1 MSDELIFNGTN
12 FADFNTYF
20 DGSKSF
26 LTPEKDVEFVD
37 VPGRSGTLSFD
48 NHRFHDVIVPY
59 PCFIKSN
66 FLQNFRALENYL
78 YAQTGFQRLECSKEP
93 GHYRMAQ
100 FVSVIEPETTAFNKA
115 GFFTINF
122 RCHPQ
127 RWLVSGEGIYAITS
141 GSAIDN
147 PTRFESYPVLRVEGS
162 GSLMLSN
169 ITITIAENDFEY
181 IDIDCETMD
190 AYYYSNNAN
199 SFVSFNTDSRIVL
212 YPGSTG
218 ITFSGLTSVQI
229 QPRWYE
235 V

>member
-1 MSDELIFNGTN
+1 MSDELVFNGVN
-12 FADFNTYF
+12 FANFNTFF

-48 NHRFHDVIVPY
+48 NHRFQDVVVPY
-59 PCFIKSN
+59 PCFIRNN
-66 FLQNFRALENYL
+66 FIENFRALENYL
-78 YAQTGFQRLECSKEP
+78 YSQTGFQKLECSKEP
-93 GHYRMAQ
+93 EHYRMAQ

-127 RWLVSGEGIYAITS
+127 RWLTEGGESYDIESGAIIT
-141 GSAIDN
+141 N
-147 PTRFESYPVLRVEGS
+147 PTRFASYPLIRVTGNGS
-162 GSLMLSN
+162 VMINNL
-169 ITITIAENDFEY
+169 TITVSDSDYDY

-199 SFVSFNTDSRIVL
+199 RNVSFNTDSRITL
-212 YPGSTG
+212 LPGDNG
-218 ITFSGLTSVQI
+218 ITFSGLTQVLI